1 MNEQNN
7 IQANPQIVI
16 NNLVQENARLMH
28 ENAVLK
34 AIVQEQNE
42 QQQTDNQAPTQS
54 E

>member
-1 MNEQNN
+1 MNEQS

-16 NNLVQENARLMH
+16 NNLVQENSRLMH

-34 AIVQEQNE
+34 AILQEQNE
-42 QQQTDNQAPTQS
+42 EQQVDNQAPTQS

>member
-1 MNEQNN
+1 MNEQS

-16 NNLVQENARLMH
+16 NNLIQENSRLTH

-34 AIVQEQNE
+34 AIIQEQNSQQE
-42 QQQTDNQAPTQS
+42 QEEPTQS

>member
-1 MNEQNN
+1 MNERN

-16 NNLVQENARLMH
+16 SNLVQENSRLTH

-34 AIVQEQNE
+34 AIIQEQNSQQE
-42 QQQTDNQAPTQS
+42 QEEPTQS

>member
-1 MNEQNN
+1 MNEQS

-16 NNLVQENARLMH
+16 SNLVQENSRLTH

-34 AIVQEQNE
+34 AILQEQTE
-42 QQQTDNQAPTQS
+42 QKQAENQAPTQN